1 MVDSSAAIFIVTDLI
16 VCGLGPAGRALAHRA
31 RAHGISVLAIDPHPD
46 RHWTA
51 TYAAWADELPA
62 WLPPRT
68 LAAELPRPVAW
79 GTRRFE
85 IDRRYTVFD
94 NAALRD
100 SLDLEGVRVIAG
112 TVTDIRHAGVTD
124 IRRDGDGT
132 ATVRLASGETHTARR
147 VVDARGV
154 RRRPELAEQTA
165 FGVMV
170 PRQRW
175 DEPLF
180 MDWRPDNGAAPT
192 EPPSFLYAIPLND
205 ETVLLEETC
214 LAGRPALDLAVLRDR
229 LRIRLR
235 GRGIE
240 LDGTEPTER
249 VRFPVE
255 GGRPG
260 AGRFGAAGGLL
271 HPATG
276 YSVAAALATAD
287 AVATGES
294 IWPWQARAVHE
305 LRRTGLR
312 ALLTLSPTEIPVFFD
327 GFFTL
332 APERQ
337 RAYLSDR
344 ANLPGMAAT
353 MRDLFTTVPAAVRL
367 KLVTAPL
374 RGRRG

>member
-1 MVDSSAAIFIVTDLI
+1 MTDLI

-51 TYAAWADELPA
+51 TYAAWADELPPWIA
-62 WLPPRT
+62 PRT
-68 LAAELPRPVAW
+68 LAAQLPRPVAW

-85 IDRRYTVFD
+85 IDRRYVVFD

-100 SLDLEGVRVIAG
+100 SLDLDGVRVVAG
-112 TVTDIRHAGVTD
+112 TVAE
-124 IRRDGDGT
+124 IRRADGGP
-132 ATVRLASGETHTARR
+132 ATVRLESGETYTARR

-154 RRRPELAEQTA
+154 RRAPELAEQTA

-180 MDWRPDNGAAPT
+180 MDWRPDNGAGPA
-192 EPPSFLYAIPLND
+192 EPRSFLYAIPLND
-205 ETVLLEETC
+205 DTVLLEETC

-229 LRIRLR
+229 LHTRLR

-260 AGRFGAAGGLL
+260 DEHFGAAGGLL

-276 YSVAAALATAD
+276 YSVATALAEAD
-287 AVATGES
+287 AVATGAS
-294 IWPWQARAVHE
+294 IWPWQARAVHA
-305 LRRTGLR
+305 LRNTGLR
-312 ALLTLSPTEIPVFFD
+312 ALLTLSPTEIPLFFD

-332 APERQ
+332 SPERQ

-344 ANLPGMAAT
+344 RNLFAIAAT
-353 MRDLFTTVPAAVRL
+353 MRDLFTTVPAPVRV
-367 KLVTAPL
+367 KLVTAPA
-374 RGRRG
+374 RGWRG